1 MCCCRRSS
9 IYLNIL
15 SKRSLLCE
23 DFFQFNTVFLSSLNH
38 LKIINF
44 SPFFPSFFLS
54 FFPSFL
60 PPLHS
65 SLLALLCLL
74 VWLLA
79 WYFISYLPLRPIL
92 LIFPPPS
99 LSLIS
104 CCFFHLLSFSF
115 PCLHSILSIV
125 PLSFFLLILFSFP
138 PSSLLLSF
146 LPSLFLFSSHRTLG
160 RSMAFLAITSA
171 GNHCSYRHEGIIFCS

>member
-1 MCCCRRSS
+1 MWS

-15 SKRSLLCE
+15 SKHSLLCE

-38 LKIINF
+38 QSLSLSF
-44 SPFFPSFFLS
+44 LLLFRPSFP
-54 FFPSFL
+54 PSS
-60 PPLHS
+60 LHS

-79 WYFISYLPLRPIL
+79 WYFISFLPLRPIL
-92 LIFPPPS
+92 LLFPPPS

-104 CCFFHLLSFSF
+104 FCFFYLLSFSF
-115 PCLHSILSIV
+115 PCLHSIPSIV
-125 PLSFFLLILFSFP
+125 PLSFFLLLLFPFP
-138 PSSLLLSF
+138 PPSFFPSF
-146 LPSLFLFSSHRTLG
+146 LPSLFFFSSHRTLG

-171 GNHCSYRHEGIIFCS
+171 SNHCSYRHEGIILCS